1 MLPTTDKP
9 SDKLSDKPSSKP
21 SNTLFHKENRTIWII
36 VAVVLLVALLLI
48 ACIAAG
54 SDRAASRIALPTGTP
69 ALSPAPSISPTPE
82 ATALPEG
89 YRLPLVPIFD
99 TPEQT
104 TPPTPYASS
113 LASSPPEEVE
123 GEADPITGVYTEE
136 ERTFLAAGFLEGE
149 PVALFV
155 IRQQGDKLTALSLCP
170 ETEEGLS
177 LGEAIAALKKQAEEE
192 AGIALTEYVYMD
204 FAALPALGK
213 AAGAEEAYVAM
224 GQEALSLAGEE
235 RARAM
240 LLLGAELFDAL
251 KDITPLN
258 ALLLQSSISGQWGS
272 SLKLS
277 RLWGLGSAMKKCSE
291 RVLVLVPEGGSA
303 EQKKILKNFFVT
315 R

>member
-1 MLPTTDKP
+1 MLPTKD
-9 SDKLSDKPSSKP
+9 
-21 SNTLFHKENRTIWII
+21 TLFNKENGTIWII
-36 VAVVLLVALLLI
+36 VTVVLLVALILI
-48 ACIAAG
+48 ACIVAG
-54 SDRAASRIALPTGTP
+54 SDRAASRITLPTATP
-69 ALSPAPSISPTPE
+69 ALSPAPSISPTPG

-104 TPPTPYASS
+104 TPPTPSTF
-113 LASSPPEEVE
+113 SPPETEEKEV
-123 GEADPITGVYTEE
+123 APIAGVYSEE

-155 IRQQGDKLTALSLCP
+155 IRQQEDKLTALSLCP
-170 ETEEGLS
+170 QIESGLS
-177 LGEAIAALKKQAEEE
+177 LGEAIAALKKQVEEE

-204 FAALPALGK
+204 FAALPALSK
-213 AAGAEEAYVAM
+213 AAGAEETYVAM

-240 LLLGAELFDAL
+240 LLLGAKLFDAL

-258 ALLLQSSISGQWGS
+258 ALLLQSSIPGQWGS

-277 RLWGLGSAMKKCSE
+277 KLWALGSAMKKCSE
-291 RVLVLVPEGGSA
+291 RVLVLVPEGGTV
-303 EQKKILKNFFVT
+303 EQKNILKNFFTT

>member
-1 MLPTTDKP
+1 MLPTK
-9 SDKLSDKPSSKP
+9 DKLFSRES
-21 SNTLFHKENRTIWII
+21 RIIWII
-36 VAVVLLVALLLI
+36 VALVLVMALILI
-48 ACIAAG
+48 VSIAAG
-54 SDRAASRIALPTGTP
+54 NDRAASRITLPTATP
-69 ALSPAPSISPTPE
+69 ALSPAPSISPTPGT
-82 ATALPEG
+82 TALPEG

-104 TPPTPYASS
+104 SPPTHS
-113 LASSPPEEVE
+113 ASSPPEEVE
-123 GEADPITGVYTEE
+123 GEAEPIAGVFSDT

-155 IRQQGDKLTALSLCP
+155 IRQQEDKLTALSLCP
-170 ETEEGLS
+170 NIPEGLV
-177 LGEAIAALKKQAEEE
+177 LGEAISALKEQVEAE

-213 AAGAEEAYVAM
+213 SAGAEETYVAM
-224 GQEALSLAGEE
+224 GQEALSLSGEE

-258 ALLLQSSISGQWGS
+258 ALLLQGSISGQWGS

-277 RLWGLGSAMKKCSE
+277 RLWALGSAMKKCSE
-291 RVLVLVPEGGSA
+291 RVLVLVPEGGTA
-303 EQKKILKNFFVT
+303 EQKKILKNFFT
-315 R
+315 TG

>member
-1 MLPTTDKP
+1 MLPTKD
-9 SDKLSDKPSSKP
+9 
-21 SNTLFHKENRTIWII
+21 TLFNKENGTIWII

-48 ACIAAG
+48 ACIATG
-54 SDRAASRIALPTGTP
+54 SDRAASRITLPTATP
-69 ALSPAPSISPTPE
+69 ALSPAPSISPTPG

-113 LASSPPEEVE
+113 PVSSSASSPPEEVE
-123 GEADPITGVYTEE
+123 GEADPIAGVYSEE

-170 ETEEGLS
+170 KTEEGQS
-177 LGEAIAALKKQAEEE
+177 LGEAIAALKKQVEEE

-204 FAALPALGK
+204 FAALPALSK
-213 AAGAEEAYVAM
+213 AAGAEETYVAM

-240 LLLGAELFDAL
+240 LLLGANLFDAL

-277 RLWGLGSAMKKCSE
+277 KLWGLGSAMKKCSE
-291 RVLVLVPEGGSA
+291 RVLVLVPEGGTT
-303 EQKKILKNFFVT
+303 EQKNILKNFFTT

>member
-9 SDKLSDKPSSKP
+9 SNKL

-48 ACIAAG
+48 ACIATG
-54 SDRAASRIALPTGTP
+54 GDRAASRITLPTGTP

-104 TPPTPYASS
+104 MPPTPYASFS
-113 LASSPPEEVE
+113 APFSTFSASSPPEEVE

-170 ETEEGLS
+170 KTEEGLS
-177 LGEAIAALKKQAEEE
+177 LGEAIAALKKQVEEE
-192 AGIALTEYVYMD
+192 AGISLTEYVYMD
-204 FAALPALGK
+204 FAALPTLSK

-235 RARAM
+235 QARAM
-240 LLLGAELFDAL
+240 LLLGAKLFDAL
-251 KDITPLN
+251 KDISPLN